1 VTLQAQL
8 CEQAVYTQGTKGTN
22 PMAARIIGVYCAN
35 CSTKL
40 YRYKKGGKGSL
51 VKCFLHKI
59 EEDYTDVRATCPNP
73 RCGTVF
79 ARPTFIKNKAANK
92 IIGGKVFTRKR

>member
-1 VTLQAQL
+1 MSV
-8 CEQAVYTQGTKGTN
+8 
-22 PMAARIIGVYCAN
+22 RFIGVYCSN

-40 YRYKKGGKGSL
+40 YRYRKGGKGSL

-59 EEDYTDVRATCPNP
+59 EKDYTIERSVCPN
-73 RCGTVF
+73 CKEIF
-79 ARPTFIKNKAANK
+79 ARSTFIRNKPVNK